1 MTVFYYNFIVLLIR
15 NMWYYITSTTARS
28 LVVEIRAVESD
39 ADVEKGLIRGYK
51 VTYMRSTDLVF
62 IAYKSRVLTV

>member
-15 NMWYYITSTTARS
+15 NMWYYITSTTARN

>member
-15 NMWYYITSTTARS
+15 NMWYYITSTTARN

-62 IAYKSRVLTV
+62 IAYKSLVLTV